1 MLRQKKLFRW
11 ERVIKATDMCS
22 DRGAGEA
29 SHIWE
34 RMRSPTCVE
43 TEEIARMQ
51 MGVET
56 GKRSHSWE
64 RTRSPTGV
72 ETEEV
77 AQVGESKATE
87 KCRDRGGHTFGRR

>member
-1 MLRQKKLFRW
+1 M
-11 ERVIKATDMCS
+11 S
-22 DRGAGEA
+22 
-29 SHIWE
+29 
-34 RMRSPTCVE
+34 SPTGVE
-43 TEEIARMQ
+43 TEEIARTQ
-51 MGVET
+51 TGET